1 MKEKGAVTAALVAIR
16 VDRSFSGYDVNAD
29 YADLARRRLI
39 AATVPLKRAV
49 A

>member
-1 MKEKGAVTAALVAIR
+1 MKKKGAVTAALVAINA
-16 VDRSFSGYDVNAD
+16 DRSFSGYDVNAD
-29 YADLARRRLI
+29 YVDLAPRRLI